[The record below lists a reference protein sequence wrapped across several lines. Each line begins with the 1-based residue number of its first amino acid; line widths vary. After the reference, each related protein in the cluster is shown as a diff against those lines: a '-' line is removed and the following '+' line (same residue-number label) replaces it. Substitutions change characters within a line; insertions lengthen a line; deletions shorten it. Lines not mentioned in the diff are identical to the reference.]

1 MDKSF
6 ADTVLVWF
14 DQHGRKDLPWQHN
27 PTPYRVW
34 VSEIMLQQTQVAT
47 VIPYYQRFMQ
57 SFPDVNALANANQD
71 AVLKHWAG
79 LGYYSRARNLHA
91 AAQQVQQELSG
102 EIPSTLESLIGLSG
116 IGRST
121 AGAILSLAYQQ
132 AQPILDGNVKR
143 VLTRFHAISGWTGK
157 STVQKILWT
166 LAEQSLPSL
175 PKLDHKHKSQRN
187 SDYTQAMMDLGA
199 TVCTR
204 SKPSCFLCPLQAACK
219 ALQQGTPTDYPT
231 PKPRKVIPDRQAVML
246 LVMKSENQVLL
257 QKRPVPGIWGGL
269 WSLPQFEDMNE
280 ATAWYEK
287 GYGGDLEA
295 AEKLSLFSH
304 VFSHFRLHVQPIKIT
319 LPSKNEIKP
328 KGIMD
333 ANDFLWYNSTTKFS
347 GGLPAP
353 IKKLFKRIQL

>member
-1 MDKSF
+1 MDKPFS
-6 ADTVLVWF
+6 DTVLAWF
-14 DQHGRKDLPWQHN
+14 DRHGRKDLPWQQN

-34 VSEIMLQQTQVAT
+34 VSEIMLQQTQVVT

-57 SFPDVNALANANQD
+57 SFPDVKALAGADQD

-91 AAQQVQQELSG
+91 AAQQVQQEFSG
-102 EIPSTLESLIGLSG
+102 VVPDTLESLVELSG

-157 STVQKILWT
+157 SAVQKTLWT
-166 LAEQSLPSL
+166 LAEQSLPS
-175 PKLDHKHKSQRN
+175 KHKNKPQHN

-204 SKPSCFLCPLQAACK
+204 SKPGCLLCPLQSACK
-219 ALQQGTPTDYPT
+219 ALQQGNPTEYPT
-231 PKPRKVIPDRQAVML
+231 PKPRKVIPDRQAIML
-246 LVMKSENQVLL
+246 LVMNAGNEVLL
-257 QKRPVPGIWGGL
+257 HRRPVPGIWGGL
-269 WSLPQFEDMNE
+269 WSLPQFEDRNE

-287 GYGGDLEA
+287 GYGNGLED
-295 AEKLSLFSH
+295 AEELSPFSH
-304 VFSHFRLHVQPIKIT
+304 VFSHFRLHVQPLKIT
-319 LPSKNEIKP
+319 LPSEKEIKP
-328 KGIMD
+328 KGVMD

-353 IKKLFKRIQL
+353 NKKTI

>member
-1 MDKSF
+1 MDKPF
-6 ADTVLVWF
+6 AETVLIWF
-14 DQHGRKDLPWQHN
+14 DQHGRKDLPWQQN

-47 VIPYYQRFMQ
+47 VIPYYERFMQ
-57 SFPDVNALANANQD
+57 SFPDVNALADADQD

-91 AAQQVQQELSG
+91 AAQYVQQTFSG
-102 EIPSTLESLIGLSG
+102 VVPDTLESLIDLSG

-157 STVQKILWT
+157 SAVQKQLWT
-166 LAEQSLPSL
+166 IAEQSLPA
-175 PKLDHKHKSQRN
+175 KKKNNCQRN

-204 SKPSCFLCPLQAACK
+204 SKPSCLLCPIQSACK
-219 ALQQGTPTDYPT
+219 ALQQGNPTDYPT
-231 PKPRKVIPDRQAVML
+231 PKPRKAIPDRKAIIL
-246 LVMKSENQVLL
+246 LIMNIESQVLL
-257 QKRPVPGIWGGL
+257 HKRPVPGIWGGL
-269 WSLPQFEDMNE
+269 WSLPQFEERNE
-280 ATAWYEK
+280 ATAWYNK
-287 GYGGDLEA
+287 QYGGRLDEA
-295 AEKLSLFSH
+295 DELSFFSH
-304 VFSHFRLHVQPIKIT
+304 TFSHFRLHVQPLRVT
-319 LPSKNEIKP
+319 LPSAKGTKP
-328 KGIMD
+328 KGVMD
-333 ANDFLWYNSTTKFS
+333 ASDFLWYNSTTKFS

-353 IKKLFKRIQL
+353 IKKLFKRIKL